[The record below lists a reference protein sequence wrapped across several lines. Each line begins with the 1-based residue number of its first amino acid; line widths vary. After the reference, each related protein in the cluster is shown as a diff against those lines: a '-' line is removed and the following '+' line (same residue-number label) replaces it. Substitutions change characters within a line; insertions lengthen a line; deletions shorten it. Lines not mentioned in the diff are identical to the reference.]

1 VEGRES
7 KREGKLEIEPKG
19 RWQRAK
25 GEGRKAERERER
37 EGERERGR
45 EGDSKR
51 TNGSRR
57 AHASEISTKKL
68 NKTIDRYIYQLAS
81 KTINQ
86 LLSRF
91 GEKSELT
98 LSRTN
103 RLDLNTKTSAIKKYE
118 QNTNRSQYNQAKSE
132 LRPE

>member
-1 VEGRES
+1 M
-7 KREGKLEIEPKG
+7 
-19 RWQRAK
+19 AK
-25 GEGRKAERERER
+25 GEGRRQKSRE
-37 EGERERGR
+37 R

-68 NKTIDRYIYQLAS
+68 NKTIDRYIYRLAS

-98 LSRTN
+98 MSRTI
-103 RLDLNTKTSAIKKYE
+103 RLDSNTKTSAIKKYE
-118 QNTNRSQYNQAKSE
+118 QNTNRSQYNQAKAE

>member
-1 VEGRES
+1 M
-7 KREGKLEIEPKG
+7 
-19 RWQRAK
+19 AK
-25 GEGRKAERERER
+25 GEGRRQKSRERE
-37 EGERERGR
+37 R

-51 TNGSRR
+51 TNGSRC

-98 LSRTN
+98 MSRTI
-103 RLDLNTKTSAIKKYE
+103 RLDSNTKTSAIKKYE

>member
-1 VEGRES
+1 MEGRES

-25 GEGRKAERERER
+25 GEGRRQKSRE
-37 EGERERGR
+37 R

-51 TNGSRR
+51 TNGSRC

-98 LSRTN
+98 MSRTI
-103 RLDLNTKTSAIKKYE
+103 RLDSNTKTSAIKKYE